1 MKKVIMMVGT
11 SLFVNYL
18 EHECDNTF
26 KNHFEALKNRDSK
39 YYENELRKVKYIKQK
54 VCHWLRSLGLANINS
69 ASAEIKSLL
78 KLEEQIRDDDFEVH
92 LLSSDTILGKLA
104 GEILETELVK
114 LKGFEIKMHVISDLQ
129 VKDSKRFIKGMRNLI
144 DEIFEIAD
152 EYWGNVIMN
161 ITGGYKA
168 SIPYLTILAQ
178 LNGCPIYYIFEDQD
192 ALIKVPN
199 LPFSTE
205 VVDWKDLYGNSEI
218 IDQLQKGICDKEDH
232 DKLVYSEFYKKYGVL
247 VWEEPP
253 MAELNPLGKIIWET
267 YKSKFFEF
275 HINSQSK
282 QKYSN
287 SQRLKD
293 VISKKFWKE
302 EIREGKTEYK
312 NGHRVYD
319 DGDNPI
325 RIFYLIE
332 DNTIKIYNIFDNHEE
347 YERYLNNNPYR
358 EEDVESQKYEL
369 EIIKKE
375 V

>member
-1 MKKVIMMVGT
+1 MKKVITMVGT
-11 SLFVNYL
+11 SLFENYL
-18 EHECDNTF
+18 FKHDDNAF
-26 KNHFEALKNRDSK
+26 YNHYENLKNWDSEH
-39 YYENELRKVKYIKQK
+39 YDNELNRVKYIKQK
-54 VCHWLRSLGLANINS
+54 MYCWLRSLGETNINN

-78 KLEEQIRDDDFEVH
+78 KLKEQVDDDFEVH
-92 LLSSDTILGKLA
+92 LLSSDTILGRLA

-114 LKGFEIKMHVISDLQ
+114 LKGFEVKMRVISDLQ
-129 VKDSKRFIKGMRNLI
+129 VKDSEKFIKGMRNII
-144 DEIFEIAD
+144 DKIFEIAD

-178 LNGCPIYYIFEDQD
+178 LNGCPMYYIFEDQD

-205 VVDWKDLYGNSEI
+205 IIDWKDFYKNREI
-218 IDQLQKGICDKEDH
+218 IDQLQKGIYDKKDY
-232 DKLVYSEFYKKYGVL
+232 DKLIYSEFYKKYGVL
-247 VWEEPP
+247 VWEDPP
-253 MAELNPLGKIIWET
+253 MAELNPLGKILWET
-267 YKSKFFEF
+267 CKGKFFEF
-275 HINSQSK
+275 YISPQSK
-282 QKYSN
+282 QKISN

-302 EIREGKTEYK
+302 EIRESKTEYK
-312 NGHRVYD
+312 NGYRVYD
-319 DGDNPI
+319 DGDNHI

-358 EEDVESQKYEL
+358 KEDVESQKYEL